1 IAITSDHGEA
11 FGEYGFWE
19 HRSCYRNISHLPLI
33 LNGSSIPK
41 KNLTA
46 YTQNI
51 DVMPTLLDLAGLDI
65 PEGLSGKSMLPLL
78 KGRQEEFRDKVLVS
92 SDHGAIQRMFVEND
106 YALVHTLERGA
117 WDHVEEYE
125 LFDLSK
131 DPHQVNDISTGEEPR
146 ASEMRLK
153 LRDWL
158 AETLGDHPDP
168 LELSHLRG
176 SRMWTDYAPKHL
188 DQEEFNNLLENYPE
202 IKRSYETD
210 FIYEKDD

>member
-51 DVMPTLLDLAGLDI
+51 DVMPTLLDLAGLDT

-78 KGRQEEFRDKVLVS
+78 KGRQEEFRDKVMVS
-92 SDHGAIQRMFVEND
+92 SDHGAIIIISGWVVLITHSGS
-106 YALVHTLERGA
+106 ALKHAEFAYLMRNGRVVDRG
-117 WDHVEEYE
+117 
-125 LFDLSK
+125 
-131 DPHQVNDISTGEEPR
+131 N
-146 ASEMRLK
+146 
-153 LRDWL
+153 
-158 AETLGDHPDP
+158 AE
-168 LELSHLRG
+168 
-176 SRMWTDYAPKHL
+176 
-188 DQEEFNNLLENYPE
+188 E
-202 IKRSYETD
+202 IKESY
-210 FIYEKDD
+210 FEKGPQ